1 MMATLLLAL
10 TLSQG
15 AHAGAAS
22 GREARQVQLD
32 LASAMVEGGQP
43 NAALGLIA
51 TLRQQGAR
59 GPELDLL
66 QARAAR
72 QAGLL
77 DAAEAQLNAL
87 IEAHPRRADA
97 LAERGLLRMAQ
108 LDPGRAA
115 TDLARATELDR
126 NQPDYWNNLGFA
138 LLAAGDPEAA
148 VSALRQAQ
156 DLDSESRT
164 IRNNLGLAY
173 IAQGKVTDASALLD
187 VTYPPAEARY
197 RLAVALELYGALH
210 EARRSYAEAL
220 SLDPALSAAQRALD
234 RLDNPPGSTEERR
247 TP

>member
-59 GPELDLL
+59 GPDLDLL

-77 DAAEAQLNAL
+77 DAAEAQDGA
-87 IEAHPRRADA
+87 AWPGAGRHGPCPRDRA
-97 LAERGLLRMAQ
+97 G
-108 LDPGRAA
+108 
-115 TDLARATELDR
+115 
-126 NQPDYWNNLGFA
+126 
-138 LLAAGDPEAA
+138 
-148 VSALRQAQ
+148 
-156 DLDSESRT
+156 SE
-164 IRNNLGLAY
+164 
-173 IAQGKVTDASALLD
+173 
-187 VTYPPAEARY
+187 PA
-197 RLAVALELYGALH
+197 
-210 EARRSYAEAL
+210 
-220 SLDPALSAAQRALD
+220 
-234 RLDNPPGSTEERR
+234 
-247 TP
+247 

>member
-59 GPELDLL
+59 GPDLDLL

-87 IEAHPRRADA
+87 IEAARQPGFNVEKLRRAPRRRARRA
-97 LAERGLLRMAQ
+97 
-108 LDPGRAA
+108 RAA
-115 TDLARATELDR
+115 QD
-126 NQPDYWNNLGFA
+126 G
-138 LLAAGDPEAA
+138 AA
-148 VSALRQAQ
+148 
-156 DLDSESRT
+156 
-164 IRNNLGLAY
+164 
-173 IAQGKVTDASALLD
+173 
-187 VTYPPAEARY
+187 
-197 RLAVALELYGALH
+197 
-210 EARRSYAEAL
+210 
-220 SLDPALSAAQRALD
+220 
-234 RLDNPPGSTEERR
+234 
-247 TP
+247 